1 MTVRFSPDATR
12 WTTGAGALDPDGADG
27 AVGSTRMR
35 CPTTIRFG
43 LTIPFKRIRSATLTP
58 SSTAIWLRV
67 SPRRTTTTRS
77 VAAVGT
83 TSAAPPMMAASTAM
97 ERSHRWRRRSMMASP
112 RYVTGQAKGGRPQ
125 SLPHPRYDAERV
137 NVREKGGLG
146 YLGTIWG
153 HAPRGRARRSSVA
166 MLYSAPFD
174 RPVHPGRA
182 DGRSHPPPSLIRESS
197 VPAAIGGAIPEPKAG
212 GGKNRRS
219 YTLLPPPLK

>member
-12 WTTGAGALDPDGADG
+12 WMLGAGAPAPGALDPDCA
-27 AVGSTRMR
+27 ATATRMR
-35 CPTTIRFG
+35 CPTWIRFG

-58 SSTAIWLRV
+58 CVTAIWLRV

-83 TSAAPPMMAASTAM
+83 TSAAPLMTAASTAM
-97 ERSHRWRRRSMMASP
+97 ERSDRWRRRSMMASP

-153 HAPRGRARRSSVA
+153 HAPRGRARRSSGA
-166 MLYSAPFD
+166 ML
-174 RPVHPGRA
+174 
-182 DGRSHPPPSLIRESS
+182 
-197 VPAAIGGAIPEPKAG
+197 
-212 GGKNRRS
+212 
-219 YTLLPPPLK
+219 